1 MYDELKG
8 IALLQGISAFG
19 AGRTDDLRIH
29 FDALSPDYTE
39 GLLYGISIAVRVSDS
54 VLSGVVV
61 GPTRH
66 YLHHYKMLNLLLDQ
80 TALKLT
86 LAIQERGYN
95 ALPIPASQII
105 DWEKQTAHLS
115 HKMIALRA
123 GIGWIGRNNLLVH
136 PEFGSKIRL
145 ATVLT
150 DMPLKT
156 NNPPSPLPSPLR
168 AMAAGGEGYLIPPP
182 LTGGDEGEGVPSDF
196 TNDLNSKLI
205 KVGAKELIRENGC
218 GSCRKCIEICPVSA
232 IGETH
237 KEWNKTACLEKLKYF
252 AKAHNV
258 GQYICGLCVKVCQP

>member
-1 MYDELKG
+1 MATITIEEQTASYNRLKE
-8 IALLQGISAFG
+8 IAIPSGISAFG
-19 AGRTDDLRIH
+19 AGRIDDLRNH
-29 FDALSPDYTE
+29 FDALSLEQTE
-39 GLLYGISIAVRVSDS
+39 GLSHGISIGVRVSGS
-54 VLSGVVV
+54 VLKGVII

-80 TALKLT
+80 TALKLS

-156 NNPPSPLPSPLR
+156 DNPPFSKSPHPPFVK
-168 AMAAGGEGYLIPPP
+168 GGQVGIIEGMDGL
-182 LTGGDEGEGVPSDF
+182 LGE
-196 TNDLNSKLI
+196 
-205 KVGAKELIRENGC
+205 ENC
-218 GSCRKCIEICPVSA
+218 RSCRKCIEICPVSA

-237 KEWNKTACLEKLKYF
+237 KEWNKAACLEKLKYF
-252 AKAHNV
+252 AKVHNV
-258 GQYICGLCVKVCQP
+258 GQYICGLCVKVCQPEKQYQK

>member
-1 MYDELKG
+1 MFYDKLKELT
-8 IALLQGISAFG
+8 LSNGISAFG
-19 AGRTDDLRIH
+19 AGRIDDLRIH

-54 VLSGVVV
+54 VLNGVIV

-136 PEFGSKIRL
+136 PKFGSKIRL

-150 DMPLKT
+150 DVPLEADKPVET
-156 NNPPSPLPSPLR
+156 NPTSPTFEKIPPLPPFEK
-168 AMAAGGEGYLIPPP
+168 GGLGGIYKGK
-182 LTGGDEGEGVPSDF
+182 TGEFFDAQ
-196 TNDLNSKLI
+196 N
-205 KVGAKELIRENGC
+205 C
-218 GSCRKCIEICPVSA
+218 GSCRKCIKICPVSA

-237 KEWNKTACLEKLKYF
+237 KEWNKAACLEKLKYF

-258 GQYICGLCVKVCQP
+258 GQYICGLCVKVCQPP

>member
-8 IALLQGISAFG
+8 IALSEGISAFG

-54 VLSGVVV
+54 VLSGVIV

-156 NNPPSPLPSPLR
+156 NNPPSPPFSKGGMGGLLEEENC
-168 AMAAGGEGYLIPPP
+168 AG
-182 LTGGDEGEGVPSDF
+182 
-196 TNDLNSKLI
+196 
-205 KVGAKELIRENGC
+205 
-218 GSCRKCIEICPVSA
+218 CRKCIEICPVSA
-232 IGETH
+232 IKETH
-237 KEWNKTACLEKLKYF
+237 AEWNKAACLEKLKYF

-258 GQYICGLCVKVCQP
+258 GQYICGLCVKVCQPFE

>member
-8 IALLQGISAFG
+8 IAISSGAAVFG
-19 AGRTDDLRIH
+19 AGHIDDLRPH
-29 FDALSPDYTE
+29 FEALPLDQTD
-39 GLLYGISIAVRVSDS
+39 GLSFGISIGARVSDS
-54 VLSGVVV
+54 VLKGILR

-80 TALKLT
+80 CALKIS
-86 LAIQERGYN
+86 LAIQGRGYN

-156 NNPPSPLPSPLR
+156 DNPS
-168 AMAAGGEGYLIPPP
+168 
-182 LTGGDEGEGVPSDF
+182 EGVDTTRF
-196 TNDLNSKLI
+196 RD
-205 KVGAKELIRENGC
+205 C
-218 GSCRKCIEICPVSA
+218 GDCRKCIDVCPVSA
-232 IGETH
+232 IEETH
-237 KEWNKTACLEKLKYF
+237 RQWNKTACLEKLKYF
-252 AKAHNV
+252 AKVHNV